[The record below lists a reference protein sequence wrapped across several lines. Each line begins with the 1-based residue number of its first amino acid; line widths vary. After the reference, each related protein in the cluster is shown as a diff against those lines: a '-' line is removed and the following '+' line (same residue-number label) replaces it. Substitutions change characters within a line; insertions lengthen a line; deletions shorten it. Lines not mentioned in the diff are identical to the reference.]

1 MRGGG
6 DIESALI
13 VSSTDKGTE
22 FLSGILK
29 EFMVE
34 RVVTTSTGQQ
44 ARRIISEQDFNLVII
59 NSPLKDES
67 GEKLSCYII
76 SKEISQVIL
85 IVKSDYYDEVS
96 SLVEDVGVITLAKPI
111 NKSMLWFSLK
121 LAKVAHNRMRKIQ
134 KENSEL
140 VEKIEDIKIVSRAK
154 SLLISYLNMTEDE
167 AHKHIEREAM
177 DSRVTR
183 RAVAEGILRMYE
195 N

>member
-1 MRGGG
+1 MRGGE

-13 VSSTDKGTE
+13 VSASDKGTE
-22 FLSGILK
+22 FLSGIIK
-29 EFMVE
+29 EFAVE
-34 RVVTTSTGQQ
+34 RIVTTSTGQQ
-44 ARRIISEQDFNLVII
+44 ARRIISDQDFDLVII
-59 NSPLKDES
+59 NSPLRDES
-67 GEKLSCYII
+67 GERLSRHII

-85 IVKSDYYDEVS
+85 IVKSDYYEEVS
-96 SLVEDVGVITLAKPI
+96 SLVEDDGVITLAKPI

-134 KENSEL
+134 KENTKL